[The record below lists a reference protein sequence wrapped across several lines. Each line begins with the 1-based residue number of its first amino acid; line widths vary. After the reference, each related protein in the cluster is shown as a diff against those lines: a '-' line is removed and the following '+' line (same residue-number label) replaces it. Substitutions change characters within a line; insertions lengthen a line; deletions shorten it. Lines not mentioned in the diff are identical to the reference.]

1 MLYRIKD
8 QKILLAAKTKK
19 VLYTAFIGK
28 ESHNGKGFSKGK
40 EKKEDSIGNG

>member
-19 VLYTAFIGK
+19 VLYTAFIAALTMT
-28 ESHNGKGFSKGK
+28 STSDGFK
-40 EKKEDSIGNG
+40 IF